1 MAEDKEIERIFVIPL
16 RKAKH
21 APTSRAAPNA
31 LRTVRQYL
39 IKHMKVEEDN
49 IWIDESVNTA
59 LWARGKFM
67 IPSKIRVRAVKFE
80 DGVVEASLPEL
91 GGKTSRRELLKEEKE
106 KKTPIL
112 RRPEE
117 EEGEE
122 DVDGTEDYEIAPTG
136 DGEVKIK
143 KKKPKKE
150 EKDDEDKEEKAK
162 KPVKKPQPKEEP
174 KKTEK
179 PETTKEEKK
188 TPAKK
193 APAKKPTK
201 KPTAKKTTS
210 TKKTTTKKPSTKK
223 KEDKDTTK

>member
-16 RKAKH
+16 RQAKH
-21 APTSRAAPNA
+21 APTSRAAPTA

-39 IKHMKVEEDN
+39 IKHMKVDQEN

-59 LWARGKFM
+59 LWARGKYV
-67 IPSKIRVRAVKFE
+67 IPSKIRIRAVKFE

-117 EEGEE
+117 EEEE
-122 DVDGTEDYEIAPTG
+122 EGVGGAEDYEIAPTG

-150 EKDDEDKEEKAK
+150 GKDEEGKEKKEK
-162 KPVKKPQPKEEP
+162 KPVKKPAEPEKKETVKEDKKSSVKKEEVP
-174 KKTEK
+174 T
-179 PETTKEEKK
+179 

-193 APAKKPTK
+193 SVKKPAS
-201 KPTAKKTTS
+201 KPKASSAKKTTS
-210 TKKTTTKKPSTKK
+210 KKPSTKK
-223 KEDKDTTK
+223 KGDKDTKK